1 MIVQI
6 SGSPS
11 AQSAAIRS
19 SIPLVVVAVG
29 VQEVVFLLIGGQGRK
44 VPIHRRVLQQ
54 RCKGS
59 PLILQIVRH
68 HLFESA

>member
-6 SGSPS
+6 SDSPS
-11 AQSAAIRS
+11 AQSAAIRRA
-19 SIPLVVVAVG
+19 IPRVAVAAG
-29 VQEVVFLLIGGQGRK
+29 VQEVVFILIGGQGRK

-59 PLILQIVRH
+59 SFIFQIVRH
-68 HLFESA
+68 QFFESA